1 MLAVTRTLYDF
12 SGINRRVLILATAAT
27 VSVIVAFSIIIVIIA
42 WWAEYLPTAELT
54 VPCLTAVDL
63 YAIQYPQYAFRLAHH
78 ASDGHYRDST

>member
-42 WWAEYLPTAELT
+42 W
-54 VPCLTAVDL
+54 
-63 YAIQYPQYAFRLAHH
+63 
-78 ASDGHYRDST
+78 